1 MIQRIVTELKAFYNT
16 EIAQLRTA
24 LLAYLAA
31 NKLKVITISTI
42 AVIVASGNTLRVVG
56 LIVSLGL
63 KVVGKFV

>member
-42 AVIVASGNTLRVVG
+42 TAIVASGNTLRVVG